1 MSTSKRTPRKNTK
14 ILITPEEYYYR
25 NKLKG
30 FNEEALFEMR
40 VKSLE
45 WMLGCYKKGTIR
57 RRTIV
62 NLIPL
67 GNLYDLLNHMEGV
80 ERYEDCQ
87 MIKEVI
93 DTIYEQNH
101 KDSDMSKKRKLEI
114 IGLLENTIRKEQE
127 KKGGGN
133 KDLIEKLSEKLEDVR
148 EKSINKK

>member
-1 MSTSKRTPRKNTK
+1 M
-14 ILITPEEYYYR
+14 TPEEYYYR

-87 MIKEVI
+87 IIKEVI

-133 KDLIEKLSEKLEDVR
+133 KELIDKLSEKLEDVR
-148 EKSINKK
+148 EKPINKK

>member
-1 MSTSKRTPRKNTK
+1 M
-14 ILITPEEYYYR
+14 TPEEYYYR

-87 MIKEVI
+87 IIKEVI
-93 DTIYEQNH
+93 DTIYEQTH

-133 KDLIEKLSEKLEDVR
+133 KELIDKLSEKLEDVR
-148 EKSINKK
+148 EKPINKK

>member
-1 MSTSKRTPRKNTK
+1 M
-14 ILITPEEYYYR
+14 TPEEYYYR
-25 NKLKG
+25 NKLTK

-40 VKSLE
+40 VKSLR
-45 WMLGCYKKGTIR
+45 WMLGCYNKGTIR

-67 GNLYDLLNHMEGV
+67 GNLYDLLNHMEGI

-87 MIKEVI
+87 IIKEVI

-148 EKSINKK
+148 EKPINKK

>member
-1 MSTSKRTPRKNTK
+1 M
-14 ILITPEEYYYR
+14 TPEEYYYR

-45 WMLGCYKKGTIR
+45 WMLGCYKRGTIR

-67 GNLYDLLNHMEGV
+67 GNLYDLLNHMEGA

-87 MIKEVI
+87 IIKEVI

-148 EKSINKK
+148 EKPINKK

>member
-1 MSTSKRTPRKNTK
+1 M
-14 ILITPEEYYYR
+14 TPEEYYYR

-67 GNLYDLLNHMEGV
+67 GNLYDLLHHMEGI

-87 MIKEVI
+87 IIKEVI

-148 EKSINKK
+148 EKPINKK

>member
-1 MSTSKRTPRKNTK
+1 M
-14 ILITPEEYYYR
+14 TPEEYYYR

-45 WMLGCYKKGTIR
+45 WMLGCYKRGTIR

-87 MIKEVI
+87 IIKEVI

-148 EKSINKK
+148 EKPINKK

>member
-1 MSTSKRTPRKNTK
+1 M
-14 ILITPEEYYYR
+14 TPEEYYYR

-87 MIKEVI
+87 IIKEVI

-148 EKSINKK
+148 EKPINKK

>member
-1 MSTSKRTPRKNTK
+1 M
-14 ILITPEEYYYR
+14 TPEEYYYR

-67 GNLYDLLNHMEGV
+67 GNLYDLLNHMEGI

-87 MIKEVI
+87 IIKEVI

-148 EKSINKK
+148 ENPINKK

>member
-1 MSTSKRTPRKNTK
+1 
-14 ILITPEEYYYR
+14 
-25 NKLKG
+25 
-30 FNEEALFEMR
+30 
-40 VKSLE
+40 
-45 WMLGCYKKGTIR
+45 
-57 RRTIV
+57 
-62 NLIPL
+62 
-67 GNLYDLLNHMEGV
+67 MEGV

-87 MIKEVI
+87 IIKEVI

-148 EKSINKK
+148 EKPINKK

>member
-1 MSTSKRTPRKNTK
+1 M
-14 ILITPEEYYYR
+14 TPEEYYYR

-87 MIKEVI
+87 IIKEVI

-133 KDLIEKLSEKLEDVR
+133 KDLIKKLSGKLEDVR
-148 EKSINKK
+148 EKPINKK

>member
-1 MSTSKRTPRKNTK
+1 M
-14 ILITPEEYYYR
+14 TPEEYYYR

-67 GNLYDLLNHMEGV
+67 GNLYDLLNHMEGI

-87 MIKEVI
+87 IIKEVI

-148 EKSINKK
+148 EKPINKK

>member
-1 MSTSKRTPRKNTK
+1 M
-14 ILITPEEYYYR
+14 TPEEYYYR

-45 WMLGCYKKGTIR
+45 WMLGCYKRGTIR

-67 GNLYDLLNHMEGV
+67 GNLYDLLNHMEGI

-87 MIKEVI
+87 IIKEVI

-148 EKSINKK
+148 EKPINKK

>member
-1 MSTSKRTPRKNTK
+1 M
-14 ILITPEEYYYR
+14 TPEEYYYR

-87 MIKEVI
+87 IIKEVI

>member
-1 MSTSKRTPRKNTK
+1 M
-14 ILITPEEYYYR
+14 TPEEYYYR
-25 NKLKG
+25 NKLTK

-40 VKSLE
+40 VKSLR
-45 WMLGCYKKGTIR
+45 WMLGCYNKGTIR

-87 MIKEVI
+87 IIKEVI
-93 DTIYEQNH
+93 DTIYEQTDN
-101 KDSDMSKKRKLEI
+101 KSNMSKKRREEI
-114 IGLLENTIRKEQE
+114 IGLLENTIKTEQS

-148 EKSINKK
+148 ESHLNKK

>member
-1 MSTSKRTPRKNTK
+1 M
-14 ILITPEEYYYR
+14 TPEEYYYR
-25 NKLKG
+25 NKLKE

-87 MIKEVI
+87 IIKEVI

-148 EKSINKK
+148 EKPINKK

>member
-1 MSTSKRTPRKNTK
+1 M
-14 ILITPEEYYYR
+14 TPEEYYYR

-87 MIKEVI
+87 IIKEVI

-133 KDLIEKLSEKLEDVR
+133 KELIEKLSEKLEDVR